1 MASSV
6 IVEVADNNKTKG
18 DHILHEQ
25 KYNTRH
31 GVSAIPDEIHREIR
45 RQPSQPKV
53 QQKPLLHLFLES
65 PLGW

>member
-31 GVSAIPDEIHREIR
+31 GVSAIPDEVRGEIR
-45 RQPSQPKV
+45 RQPGQPKV
-53 QQKPLLHLFLES
+53 QQEPLLYLFLES